1 MNWFYKKGELAR
13 DGWDCVVDA
22 TLPGWQH
29 TGLRIGTLSGE
40 GVGVAGE
47 RRFEIAADSCE
58 RILFALE
65 GKGLTIEY
73 RLAGETEFA
82 TQQLA
87 GRESV
92 FHGPTDLIYLPMN
105 TDVRISGD
113 GRVAIG
119 EAPAR
124 DAKPARFMPAGGVP
138 VFLRGAGASSRQVH
152 NFGVPEELD
161 ASRFIVVEVV
171 VPAGNWSGIPPHK
184 HDQFVPGVESN
195 LEEIYYFETA
205 VARGVDAGEPNDP
218 IGYLRAYASDERP
231 IDLNVE
237 VRSGDVGLIPYG
249 WHGPAMAAP
258 GYDLYFF
265 NVMAGPDP
273 DRSWNISDDP
283 NHAWIRKT
291 WHSQDVDPRLPYTAN

>member
-1 MNWFYKKGELAR
+1 MNWFFRKGELAR

-22 TLPGWQH
+22 TIPGWQH
-29 TGLRIGTLSGE
+29 TGLKIGTLNNGN
-40 GVGVAGE
+40 VFNV
-47 RRFEIAADSCE
+47 AADACE
-58 RILFALE
+58 RILFALD
-65 GKGLTIEY
+65 GKGLTVEY
-73 RLAGETEFA
+73 RLSGEHEYS
-82 TQQLA
+82 TQYLN
-87 GRESV
+87 GRQSV
-92 FHGPTDLIYLPMN
+92 FHGPADLLYVPMN
-105 TDVRISGD
+105 TDLRISGE

-124 DAKPARFMPAGGVP
+124 ELKPAKFMPANGVP

-161 ASRFIVVEVV
+161 ASRFIVVEVI

-184 HDQFVPGVESN
+184 HDTFVEGIESN

-205 VARGVDAGEPNDP
+205 VSRDYEVLEPNDP

-231 IDLNVE
+231 IDINVE

-265 NVMAGPDP
+265 NIMAGPDP
-273 DRSWNISDDP
+273 DRSWNITDDP
-283 NHAWIRKT
+283 NHAWIRKS
-291 WHSQDVDPRLPYTAN
+291 WHNQAVDSRLPYTA

>member
-1 MNWFYKKGELAR
+1 MTWFFRNGELAR

-22 TLPGWQH
+22 KLTGWQH
-29 TGLRIGTLSGE
+29 TGLKVGTLDHGR
-40 GVGVAGE
+40 V
-47 RRFEIAADSCE
+47 FEIAADNCE
-58 RILFALE
+58 RILFALD
-65 GKGLTIEY
+65 GSGLNVEY
-73 RLAGETEFA
+73 RLQGEHEYS
-82 TQQLA
+82 TQFLN
-87 GRESV
+87 GRQSV
-92 FHGPTDLIYLPMN
+92 FHGPADLLYVPMN
-105 TDVRISGD
+105 TDLRISGQ

-119 EAPAR
+119 EAQAR
-124 DAKPARFMPAGGVP
+124 ESKPAKFMPAGDVP

-161 ASRFIVVEVV
+161 ASRFIVVEVI

-184 HDQFVPGVESN
+184 HDTFIEGVESN

-205 VARGVDAGEPNDP
+205 VSRGLDAAAPNDP
-218 IGYLRAYASDERP
+218 IGYLRAYSSDDRD
-231 IDLNVE
+231 IDINVQ

-273 DRSWNISDDP
+273 DRSWNITDDP

-291 WHSQDVDPRLPYTAN
+291 WHHQEPDSRLPYTAK

>member
-1 MNWFYKKGELAR
+1 MTWFFKKGELAR
-13 DGWDCVVDA
+13 DGWDCIVDA
-22 TLPGWQH
+22 SLPGWQH
-29 TGLRIGTLSGE
+29 TGLRIGTLGE
-40 GVGVAGE
+40 NRVL
-47 RRFEIAADSCE
+47 EISADSSE
-58 RILFALE
+58 RILFALDGE
-65 GKGLTIEY
+65 GFTVEY
-73 RLAGETEFA
+73 TVAGGPRVRQFL
-82 TQQLA
+82 Q

-92 FHGPTDLIYLPMN
+92 FHGPADLLYLPMN
-105 TDVRISGD
+105 TEIRLSGD

-119 EAPAR
+119 EAPAKEL
-124 DAKPARFMPAGGVP
+124 KPAKFIAADSVP
-138 VFLRGAGASSRQVH
+138 VFVRGAGPASRQVH

-161 ASRFIVVEVV
+161 ASRFVVVEVV

-184 HDQFVPGVESN
+184 HDTFVEGVESN

-205 VARGVDAGEPNDP
+205 VARGLEAGEPNDP
-218 IGYLRAYASDERP
+218 IGYLRAYASDDRK

-273 DRSWNISDDP
+273 DRSWNITDDP
-283 NHAWIRKT
+283 NHAWIRQT
-291 WHSQDVDPRLPYTAN
+291 WHHQDPDPRLPYTAQAWVN